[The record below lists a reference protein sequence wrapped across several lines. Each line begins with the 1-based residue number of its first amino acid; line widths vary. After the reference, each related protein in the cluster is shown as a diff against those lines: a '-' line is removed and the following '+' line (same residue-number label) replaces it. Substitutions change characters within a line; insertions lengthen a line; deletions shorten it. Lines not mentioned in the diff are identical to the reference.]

1 MVSKVLSLGL
11 FGIQGY
17 AVGVECFLSGGL
29 PNFDVVGLPDA
40 AIKESRDRV
49 RAAIKNCGFD
59 FPLRRIT
66 VNLAPADT
74 RKEGSIYDLP
84 IFLGILISA
93 NAIKPVGLDCAF
105 IGELSLDGEVR
116 QVVGVLPMAIAA
128 QKAGVR
134 ELYVPAEN
142 SHEASLAGDIDVYA
156 IKHVKELLEHLTGEK
171 RLTPIEPFEPTCD
184 AVSAPD
190 FSEVM
195 GQENV
200 KRALEIAAA
209 GGHNI
214 MLLGSPGSGKSMLA
228 RRLPSIL
235 PDMTHDEALQVTEL
249 YSVSGMLSKESPYL
263 SARPF
268 RAPHHTISAIGL
280 AGGGRIPRPGEISL
294 AHNGVLFLDELPEFS
309 RDALEILR
317 QPLEDGFVTISRV
330 AGSLTFPASFMLVS
344 ALNPCKCGWYGH
356 PSGRCTCSRSMIDS
370 YFGRISGPLL
380 DRIDMHVEVPAVSYE
395 DMSSRRP
402 GEPSRDI
409 KARVNRVRAVQ
420 NKRFEGT
427 NVTCNA
433 KMAPAMM
440 KKYCDLDR
448 DAEALMRDA
457 FENLGLT
464 GRSYDKLLRLART
477 IADMEESES
486 IAAKHVAEAIQYRI
500 MDRGASA
507 TNPRQQGYY

>member
-11 FGIQGY
+11 LGIQGY
-17 AVGVECFLSGGL
+17 IVNVECFLSGGL
-29 PNFDVVGLPDA
+29 PNFDVVGLPDT

-93 NAIKPVGLDCAF
+93 RVINPVSTDRAF

-128 QKAGVR
+128 KNSGIR
-134 ELYVPAEN
+134 ELFVPEEN
-142 SHEASLAGDIDVYA
+142 AYEACLAGDIKIYA
-156 IKHVKELLEHLTGEK
+156 VKHVKEVLDHLSGTRE
-171 RLTPIEPFEPTCD
+171 LTPVKPQTPPAPESGSI
-184 AVSAPD
+184 PD

-214 MLLGSPGSGKSMLA
+214 LLMGSPGAGKSMLA

-235 PDMTHDEALQVTEL
+235 PDMTHEEALQVTEL
-249 YSVSGMLSKESPYL
+249 YSVSGQLSKKSPFIT
-263 SARPF
+263 SRPF

-294 AHNGVLFLDELPEFS
+294 AHNGVLFLDELPEFT

-317 QPLEDGFVTISRV
+317 QPLEDGVVTISRV
-330 AGSLTFPASFMLVS
+330 AGSLTFPASFMLVC
-344 ALNPCKCGWYGH
+344 ALNPCKCGWHGH

-370 YFGRISGPLL
+370 YIGKISGPLL
-380 DRIDMHVEVPAVSYE
+380 DRIDMHVEVPAVSYD
-395 DMSSRRP
+395 DMSAKRP
-402 GEPSRDI
+402 GEPSSVI
-409 KARVNRVRAVQ
+409 KQRVNRVRGIQ
-420 NKRFEGT
+420 NARFKGT
-427 NVTCNA
+427 GINCNA
-433 KMAPAMM
+433 KMTPPMM
-440 KKYCDLDR
+440 KKHCVLES
-448 DAEALMRDA
+448 DAEILMRDA

-477 IADMEESES
+477 IADMDESDN
-486 IAAKHVAEAIQYRI
+486 IASRHVAEAVQYRT
-500 MDRGASA
+500 MDREDKL
-507 TNPRQQGYY
+507 